1 MQMPHANSSRLR
13 EAGSETGTQMSAS
26 RLEAF
31 SDGVIA
37 VIITIMVL
45 ELHVPKDDG
54 LAGLWSVAP
63 RLGIYLLSFLVVGIY
78 WINHHELIR
87 RTESVDYRVLWANLG
102 FLFVLSL
109 IPYFVDYLDE
119 KAFSTF
125 ATILYDVTMLV
136 AGAAFFV
143 LRWAVMRRQWFAGS
157 LQHTDES
164 ELWRHT
170 ASLGIY
176 LLSTAVAF
184 YRPWLSLG
192 INALVTVVWVVPGA
206 GVVAKDSAEQRTAA
220 NQSTKP
226 IE

>member
-1 MQMPHANSSRLR
+1 MPDSNS
-13 EAGSETGTQMSAS
+13 QMSAS

-45 ELHVPKDDG
+45 ELHVPHEDG
-54 LAGLWSVAP
+54 WAGLWSVAP

-119 KAFSTF
+119 KAFSSF
-125 ATILYDVTMLV
+125 ATLLYNLTMLLV
-136 AGAAFFV
+136 GAAFFF
-143 LRWAVMRRQWFAGS
+143 LRWAVMRRQRLAGS
-157 LQHTDES
+157 LQHADES
-164 ELWRHT
+164 ELWRHS

-176 LLSTAVAF
+176 LVAIAVSF
-184 YRPWLSLG
+184 YRPWLSLA
-192 INALVTVVWVVPGA
+192 INALVTVVWIVPGA
-206 GVVAKDSAEQRTAA
+206 RVKSCADEGAAA
-220 NQSTKP
+220 NRPAASDP